1 MTATLKEKYISTYRD
16 ELKESGGYKNVMQ
29 VPKLDKIVLNIGIDT
44 RQDRNKEVLQSL
56 ADELG
61 EITGQRPVL
70 NKAKVS
76 IANYKLREGMPIGAK
91 VTLRGERMYEF
102 MDRLVNVAFPRV
114 RDFRGISPKSFDGR
128 GNYSVGITDQ
138 TIFPE
143 INPDKVKKIQ
153 GMDITICTTA
163 NTDEEGRELLKKFG
177 MPFAS

>member
-1 MTATLKEKYISTYRD
+1 
-16 ELKESGGYKNVMQ
+16 
-29 VPKLDKIVLNIGIDT
+29 
-44 RQDRNKEVLQSL
+44 
-56 ADELG
+56 
-61 EITGQRPVL
+61 
-70 NKAKVS
+70 
-76 IANYKLREGMPIGAK
+76 MPIGAK

-163 NTDEEGRELLKKFG
+163 KTDDEGRELLKKFG